1 MAIHYKSLSSADG
14 LVQTLCNYAIIQIN
28 AAKYLQIFEIHLR
41 FACMAGYGPAKR
53 IYHDEYFE
61 RITKSA

>member
-28 AAKYLQIFEIHLR
+28 AAKYLQIFEIPLR
-41 FACMAGYGPAKR
+41 FA
-53 IYHDEYFE
+53 
-61 RITKSA
+61 